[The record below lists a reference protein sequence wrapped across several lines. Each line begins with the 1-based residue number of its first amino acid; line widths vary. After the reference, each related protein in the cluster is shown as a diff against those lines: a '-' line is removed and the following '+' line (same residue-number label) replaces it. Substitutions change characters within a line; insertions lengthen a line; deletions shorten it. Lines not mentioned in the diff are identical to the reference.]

1 LQRETVTFIKR
12 ALARKDKFSVNFGIS
27 SGSKVALKEEQ
38 QVFWAHNSAALNSAK
53 TFAYVR
59 NSGHEAKL

>member
-38 QVFWAHNSAALNSAK
+38 QVF
-53 TFAYVR
+53 
-59 NSGHEAKL
+59 